1 MTCNAHVVAVVD
13 AVTGVWDILQQ
24 SALLGK
30 IAGFLRIEVRQMA
43 LGCGH
48 PDFCHRLS
56 SKTSLMATFAIVE
69 RRLRRTNRILVIFLA
84 ADAEQAA
91 KDSSINNGERRQLA
105 LNNRQA
111 KHFHN
116 AILIFCT

>member
-1 MTCNAHVVAVVD
+1 
-13 AVTGVWDILQQ
+13 LQ
-24 SALLGK
+24 
-30 IAGFLRIEVRQMA
+30 IEGRQMA
-43 LGCGH
+43 LGCRH
-48 PDFCHRLS
+48 PDFSDRLP

-69 RRLRRTNRILVIFLA
+69 RRKRQTNRILVIFLA
-84 ADAEQAA
+84 ADAKQAA
-91 KDSSINNGERRQLA
+91 KGSSINNGERRQLA